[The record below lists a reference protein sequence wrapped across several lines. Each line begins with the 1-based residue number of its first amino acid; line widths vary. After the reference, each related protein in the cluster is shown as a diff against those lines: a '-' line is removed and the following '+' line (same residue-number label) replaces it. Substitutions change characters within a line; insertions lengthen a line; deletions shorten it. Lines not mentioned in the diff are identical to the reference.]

1 MHEPKTLQEA
11 ILCFW
16 NPDDCVDCLAVRRW
30 PKGVSCPTCGSE
42 KARFDPNRRLG
53 RMKKTLTK
61 TLLLSVLLSATTEI
75 IAQDTQD
82 ERLRQLQI
90 RMDELK
96 AQMTQ
101 LQAEMDAI
109 HGAKDLSKAP
119 KEPVPEP
126 LETGAIKRT
135 MPALPP
141 AVQLTP
147 EQQHAAVNTVTSEH
161 ETFSEESEPVPRLY
175 NAPLEPTYP
184 GFFVLPGTQTM
195 MRLNGMLKTDF
206 MFDPRPAGVADA
218 FIPSSIPIPQ
228 ESSPQN
234 FNASIRESRVSA
246 DVRIPV
252 SKIGMAR
259 TFIQFDFFG
268 ANGATTPRLRH
279 FYGQLDNILM
289 GQTNTVFMDPDAW
302 PDILDFQG
310 PSSGLLARPPQF
322 RYSFLLG
329 EGFSSAVSVEQPDSD
344 IRFSVN
350 GSPANPIT
358 PAPDVAMRLL
368 YDCDRGHFYL
378 STVFRDLAVR
388 LPNGGP
394 QESALGW
401 GVNLSGT
408 WRTLG
413 RDTLNYQVAYGN
425 GIARYTGDA
434 ATLGLDAAPRMQ
446 TDLTLKALPTFA
458 PWISY
463 QHFWNESLRSSAT
476 FGWLQIQNTAF
487 QPEDT
492 YHKSSYTSANII
504 WNVYGSLSVGA
515 ELMYGWVREKSGAT
529 ANAPRFQISGR
540 YTFVKLHE
548 E

>member
-1 MHEPKTLQEA
+1 
-11 ILCFW
+11 
-16 NPDDCVDCLAVRRW
+16 
-30 PKGVSCPTCGSE
+30 
-42 KARFDPNRRLG
+42 
-53 RMKKTLTK
+53 MKMLLLT
-61 TLLLSVLLSATTEI
+61 TLLALLVVSGATEVT
-75 IAQDTQD
+75 AQDAQD
-82 ERLRQLQI
+82 DKLRQLQT

-96 AQMTQ
+96 ALMTQ
-101 LQAEMDAI
+101 LQAEIDAM
-109 HGAKDLSKAP
+109 HGVNDFSKAP
-119 KEPVPEP
+119 QEPVPKS
-126 LETGAIKRT
+126 LETGTIRRT
-135 MPALPP
+135 MPPLPP

-147 EQQHAAVNTVTSEH
+147 EQQRAAISPETSEH
-161 ETFSEESEPVPRLY
+161 ETFSEDSEPVPRLY
-175 NAPLEPTYP
+175 NAPLEPAYP

-195 MRLNGMLKTDF
+195 MRINGILKADSI
-206 MFDPRPAGVADA
+206 FDPRPAGVPDA

-228 ESSPQN
+228 QPSNQN
-234 FNASIRESRVSA
+234 FNAAIRESRVSA
-246 DVRIPV
+246 DFRIPV

-259 TFIQFDFFG
+259 AFVQFDFFG

-279 FYGQLDNILM
+279 FYGQLDNILV

-310 PSSGLLARPPQF
+310 PTSGLLARPPQF

-329 EGFSSAVSVEQPDSD
+329 KGFSSAVSVEQPVSD
-344 IRFSVN
+344 ISFSVN
-350 GSPANPIT
+350 GFAATPIT
-358 PAPDVAMRLL
+358 PAPDGAMRLL
-368 YDCDRGHFYL
+368 YDTERGHLYL
-378 STVFRDLAVR
+378 STVFRDLAVH

-401 GVNLSGT
+401 GLNFSST
-408 WRTLG
+408 WRVVG

-434 ATLGLDAAPRMQ
+434 ATLGLDAAPRTL

-463 QHFWNESLRSSAT
+463 QHFWTKSVRSSAT

-487 QPEDT
+487 LPENT
-492 YHKSSYTSANII
+492 YHKSSYSSANVI
-504 WNVYGSLSVGA
+504 WNAYGSLSFGA
-515 ELMYGWVREKSGAT
+515 EFMYGWVRQKGGAT

>member
-1 MHEPKTLQEA
+1 
-11 ILCFW
+11 
-16 NPDDCVDCLAVRRW
+16 V
-30 PKGVSCPTCGSE
+30 
-42 KARFDPNRRLG
+42 
-53 RMKKTLTK
+53 KKVLIA
-61 TLLLSVLLSATTEI
+61 TLLLFVLLSGATEI

-82 ERLRQLQI
+82 DKVRQLQT

-96 AQMTQ
+96 AQMMQ
-101 LQAEMDAI
+101 LQAEINAL
-109 HGAKDLSKAP
+109 HGIKDLSKAP
-119 KEPVPEP
+119 QEPVPEP

-135 MPALPP
+135 MPPLPP

-147 EQQHAAVNTVTSEH
+147 EQQQAAVSPETSEH
-161 ETFSEESEPVPRLY
+161 ETFSEDSEPVPRLY

-195 MRLNGMLKTDF
+195 LRINGLLKADSI
-206 MFDPRPAGVADA
+206 FDPRPAGVPDA

-228 ESSPQN
+228 EPSNQN
-234 FNASIRESRVSA
+234 FNAAIRESRVSA
-246 DVRIPV
+246 DFRIPV

-259 TFIQFDFFG
+259 AFVQFDFFG

-279 FYGQLDNILM
+279 FYGQLANVLV

-310 PSSGLLARPPQF
+310 PTSGLLARPPQF

-329 EGFSSAVSVEQPDSD
+329 KGFSSAVSVEQPFSD

-350 GSPANPIT
+350 GLGATPIT
-358 PAPDVAMRLL
+358 PAPDAAIRLL
-368 YDCDRGHFYL
+368 YNTDRGHFYL
-378 STVFRDLAVR
+378 SSVFRDLAVH

-394 QESALGW
+394 QESTLGW
-401 GVNLSGT
+401 GLNFSST
-408 WRTLG
+408 WSVVG
-413 RDTLNYQVAYGN
+413 RDSVNYQVAYGN

-434 ATLGLDAAPRMQ
+434 ATLGLDAAPRTQ
-446 TDLTLKALPTFA
+446 TDLTLKALPTLA

-463 QHFWNESLRSSAT
+463 QHFWNKSVRSSAT
-476 FGWLQIQNTAF
+476 FGWLQVKNTAF
-487 QPEDT
+487 QPENT
-492 YHKSSYTSANII
+492 YHKSSYSSANII
-504 WNVYGSLSVGA
+504 WNVYGSFSVGA
-515 ELMYGWVREKSGAT
+515 EFMYGWVKEMGGAT

-540 YTFVKLHE
+540 YTLVKLHE

>member
-1 MHEPKTLQEA
+1 MKNVLVIMPL
-11 ILCFW
+11 LF
-16 NPDDCVDCLAVRRW
+16 VLF
-30 PKGVSCPTCGSE
+30 VST
-42 KARFDPNRRLG
+42 
-53 RMKKTLTK
+53 TK
-61 TLLLSVLLSATTEI
+61 V

-82 ERLRQLQI
+82 DKMRQLQT

-101 LQAEMDAI
+101 LQAEIDAM
-109 HGAKDLSKAP
+109 HGVRDLAKAP
-119 KEPVPEP
+119 QEPVPEH

-135 MPALPP
+135 VPSLPP

-147 EQQHAAVNTVTSEH
+147 EQRRAAISVETSEH
-161 ETFSEESEPVPRLY
+161 QTFLEESEPVPRLY

-195 MRLNGMLKTDF
+195 MRLTGILKTDF
-206 MFDPRPAGVADA
+206 IFDPRPAGVPDA

-228 ESSPQN
+228 EPSNQN
-234 FNASIRESRVSA
+234 FNSAVRESRVSA
-246 DVRIPV
+246 DLRIPV

-279 FYGQLDNILM
+279 FYGQVHNLLV

-310 PSSGLLARPPQF
+310 PTSGLLARPPQF

-329 EGFSSAVSVEQPDSD
+329 KGFSSAVSVEQPVSD
-344 IRFSVN
+344 IRFSVD
-350 GSPANPIT
+350 GLLARPIT
-358 PAPDVAMRLL
+358 PAPDGAIRLL
-368 YDCDRGHFYL
+368 YDTNRGHFYL
-378 STVFRDLAVR
+378 ASVFRDLAVN

-401 GVNLSGT
+401 GVNFSST
-408 WRTLG
+408 WRTFG
-413 RDTLNYQVAYGN
+413 SDTLNYQAAYGN

-434 ATLGLDAAPRMQ
+434 ATLGLDAAPRTQ
-446 TDLTLKALPTFA
+446 SDLTLKALPTFA
-458 PWISY
+458 PWVSY
-463 QHFWNESLRSSAT
+463 QHFWNKSVRSSAT
-476 FGWLQIQNTAF
+476 FGWLQVQNTAF
-487 QPEDT
+487 LPESS
-492 YHKSSYTSANII
+492 YHKSSYSSANII
-504 WNVYGSLSVGA
+504 WNAYGSLSFGA
-515 ELMYGWVREKSGAT
+515 EFMYGWVREKGGAM